1 MFLSWVGPRSVDG
14 EIEPSLDLP
23 VGVLRQADRA
33 GLGDPFEPRGD
44 IDPVAHQIAV
54 AFLDDV
60 AEMDADA
67 ELDAALG
74 RQPGVA
80 LDHAVLNFDRAAH
93 GVDHAVELDQR
104 AVAGAL
110 DDAAMM
116 KGDGRV
122 DQVAAQRP
130 QPRER
135 ALLVRA
141 REPAVAD
148 NVGGQDR
155 RKFPGFAHRVASRL
169 DRDYHE
175 RRPSGARQRVVIL
188 SAWPDLTEARPT
200 SRRLAWPGARFR
212 GARGSPRRPL
222 LGSARAGGF

>member
-1 MFLSWVGPRSVDG
+1 MFLSLVGPRSSNG

-23 VGVLRQADRA
+23 VGLLGQTDRA
-33 GLGDPFEPRGD
+33 GIGNTLQTCGD

-54 AFLDDV
+54 GLLDHV

-93 GVDHAVELDQR
+93 SVDHAVELDQR

-116 KGDGRV
+116 NGDRRV

-155 RKFPGFAHRVASRL
+155 RKLPGFAHRVASRL
-169 DRDYHE
+169 TE
-175 RRPSGARQRVVIL
+175 TIMNGAVG
-188 SAWPDLTEARPT
+188 APDSE
-200 SRRLAWPGARFR
+200 S
-212 GARGSPRRPL
+212 
-222 LGSARAGGF
+222 